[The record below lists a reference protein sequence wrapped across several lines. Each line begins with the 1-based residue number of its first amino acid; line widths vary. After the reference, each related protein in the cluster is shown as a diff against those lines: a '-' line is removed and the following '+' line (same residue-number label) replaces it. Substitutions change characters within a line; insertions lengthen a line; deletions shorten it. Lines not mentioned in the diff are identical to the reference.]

1 MYKSRLDLECC
12 VSNTTVMF
20 FQGLKAVHSPHTGI
34 IDYKVV
40 TQSYGQTFEKLGG
53 HILTDFEVTGF
64 SVTKES
70 GHGIDYPVTIRG
82 TRADKVLL

>member
-1 MYKSRLDLECC
+1 M
-12 VSNTTVMF
+12 
-20 FQGLKAVHSPHTGI
+20 HSPHTGI

-53 HILTDFEVTGF
+53 HVYTDFEVTDF

-82 TRADKVLL
+82 SGEGKVFNTANVNLSHSSLCV